1 MSKALRATVNC
12 DMGEGFSLYTIGDD
26 EGLMKTIHL
35 ANIACGFHASDFS
48 VMNKTVALAK
58 ANNVLVGAHPSLPD
72 LQGFGRREMAIEPD
86 ELESCFIYQVGA
98 LDGFLKRYGL
108 PMNHIKPHG
117 SVYGQTARSIE
128 LARAVV
134 GVTRTFKASA
144 ALPEGVA
151 FMGLAGTAHQQ
162 AAEEMGV
169 PFIAEWFADLDYND
183 EGKLLITKKHDPV
196 PLDVVRQR
204 VRNLLD
210 LHKVTTV
217 GGKLLPL
224 GQNVSDVSICCH
236 SDTPGAVEIA
246 QAVKALVDES
256 NKAAGYV

>member
-1 MSKALRATVNC
+1 MKPLKATVNC
-12 DMGEGFSLYTIGDD
+12 DMGEGFSLYTMGDD

-35 ANIACGFHASDFS
+35 ANIAFLLSDFS

-58 ANNVLVGAHPSLPD
+58 SNNVLAGAHPSLPD

-117 SVYGQTARSIE
+117 SIYGQTARSID

-134 GVTRTFKASA
+134 GVTKVFKASA
-144 ALPEGVA
+144 ASPQGVA

-162 AAEEMGV
+162 AAAELGV
-169 PFIAEWFADLDYND
+169 PFIAEWFADLGYND

-196 PLDVVRQR
+196 PIEVVQ
-204 VRNLLD
+204 NLLQQ
-210 LHKVTTV
+210 HKVTTV
-217 GGKLLPL
+217 GGKLLDI
-224 GQNVSDVSICCH
+224 GANVGEVSICCH
-236 SDTPGAVEIA
+236 SDTPGAVQIA

-256 NKAAGYV
+256 NQEAGYV

>member
-1 MSKALRATVNC
+1 MSKPLRATVNC

-98 LDGFLKRYGL
+98 LDGFLKRYQL
-108 PMNHIKPHG
+108 PLNHIKPHG
-117 SVYGQTARSIE
+117 SVYGQTARSVE

-134 GVTRTFKASA
+134 GVTKVFKGSA
-144 ALPEGVA
+144 AQPEGVA

-169 PFIAEWFADLDYND
+169 PFIAEWFADLDYSD

-196 PLDVVRQR
+196 PLEVVRQR
-204 VRNLLD
+204 VQNLLT
-210 LHKVTTV
+210 LHKVTTT
-217 GGKLLPL
+217 GGKLLPI
-224 GQNVSDVSICCH
+224 GQNVSTVSICCH